1 MRRTPRLVLRG
12 GVSAAA
18 AIALTLGFAASAQCA
33 EPYPSD
39 TQQPDYVALLS
50 DFTNYYEPDPSI
62 SESGLGGRVLNADV
76 LKANSNGTTSVN
88 HKANEGRTSD
98 DPLTT
103 QQQRALKDSS
113 MIFEDTFPDALG
125 TTLGTFL
132 KEGLTQ
138 GDLPL
143 SSELLVGQSNDSSN
157 SKRGALLSNYVKC
170 SSVKKRYAHPRPFAD
185 RTDAGYVDA
194 GLPASEDIVY
204 LPAWTDDTTGKSY
217 DPGYKGLTTQG
228 SLPSGHTTFA
238 YSGGI
243 GLATLL
249 PQLAP
254 EILTRASEAAN
265 NRLVIGVHYPLDLM
279 SGRIIAEAGL
289 ATRWSDEQFR
299 NDKLMPAYQEM
310 QSYMA
315 QRCVQSD
322 IVEYA
327 SDDTTTVQNCVT
339 ALNAN
344 SADASVASGGYTND
358 FADDFS
364 TQPVTDRQSALTAYQ
379 ARMSYGFAP
388 TSATGQAAVVPEG
401 AENLLITAFPTLN
414 GEQRR
419 AVLAA
424 TEIDSG
430 EPMDANSDGYQ
441 RLNLAAAYS
450 SKVTLAA
457 DGTVVKVEPGQAVA
471 SVVYEETPVT
481 PDQPD
486 QPDQKDDSSAAAST
500 AKTKTIANT
509 GTDSRSPAVM
519 LIAYGTLGIGLLLAR
534 RRV

>member
-12 GVSAAA
+12 GISAIAA
-18 AIALTLGFAASAQCA
+18 TALTLGFAASAQCA
-33 EPYPSD
+33 ESYPSD
-39 TQQPDYVALLS
+39 TTQPDYVALLS
-50 DFTNYYEPDPSI
+50 DFTNYYEPDPSE
-62 SESGLGGRVLNADV
+62 SASGLSGRVVNADV
-76 LKANSNGTTSVN
+76 LRTNSNATTSVN
-88 HKANEGRTSD
+88 HKANEGRGDD
-98 DPLTT
+98 DPLNP
-103 QQQRALKDSS
+103 QQQRALKDGDK
-113 MIFEDTFPDALG
+113 IFEDTFSDSLG
-125 TTLGTFL
+125 PTLGAFL
-132 KEGLTQ
+132 KEGLAQ

-143 SSELLVGQSNDSSN
+143 SSELLVNQNNNTNG
-157 SKRGALLSNYVKC
+157 KRNALLTNYVQY
-170 SSVKKRYAHPRPFAD
+170 SSVKKQYAHPRPFVD

-194 GLPASEDIVY
+194 GLPKSEDIVY
-204 LPAWTDDTTGKSY
+204 LPAWTDDSSGKTY
-217 DPGYKGLTTQG
+217 DIGYAKLSTAG

-265 NRLVIGVHYPLDLM
+265 NRLVAGVHYPLDLM

-289 ATRWSDEQFR
+289 TARWSDEQFR

-310 QSYMA
+310 QAYMA
-315 QRCVQSD
+315 QRCVSSD
-322 IVEYA
+322 IVEYTT
-327 SDDTTTVQNCVT
+327 DDSTTVQNCVT

-344 SADASVASGGYTND
+344 SADSSKASGGYTND
-358 FADDFS
+358 FTDDYS
-364 TQPVTDRQSALTAYQ
+364 TQPVTDRQSALIAYQ

-401 AENLLITAFPTLN
+401 AENLLITTFPTLN
-414 GEQRR
+414 DEQRR

-430 EPMDANSDGYQ
+430 EPLDANSNGYQ

-457 DGTVVKVEPGQAVA
+457 DGTVVKVEPGQSVA
-471 SVVYEETPVT
+471 SVVYEEAPVT
-481 PDQPD
+481 PDQPER
-486 QPDQKDDSSAAAST
+486 KDDSSAAAT
-500 AKTKTIANT
+500 TKTKTIADT
-509 GTDSRSPAVM
+509 GTDLLSPAVI
-519 LIAYGTLGIGLLLAR
+519 LIAYGTLGIGLILAR